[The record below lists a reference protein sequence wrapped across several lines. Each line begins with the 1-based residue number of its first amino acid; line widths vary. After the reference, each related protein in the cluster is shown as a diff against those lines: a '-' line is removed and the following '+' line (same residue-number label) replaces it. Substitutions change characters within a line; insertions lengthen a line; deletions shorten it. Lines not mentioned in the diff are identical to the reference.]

1 MKLNLKDYLYVEN
14 RISEKL
20 CDEVVEDLQESRF
33 VEHTWGGTNIKKEN
47 ELSVCVDYVGDNPI
61 QDEVWQVIQNYMN
74 FIKTPWYSGWH
85 GFTPVRFNKYAKNT
99 TMAEHCDHIH
109 SIFDG
114 NIKGIP
120 VLSVVGLLNDN
131 YEGGDFVM
139 FEDYKVSLKKGDVL
153 VFPSNFLYPHKVTPV
168 KKGTRYSFVS
178 WVW

>member
-1 MKLNLKDYLYVEN
+1 MNAFSVSLFVFLNLIISLCLGAQS
-14 RISEKL
+14 RIVTLE
-20 CDEVVEDLQESRF
+20 
-33 VEHTWGGTNIKKEN
+33 G
-47 ELSVCVDYVGDNPI
+47 ELI
-61 QDEVWQVIQNYMN
+61 
-74 FIKTPWYSGWH
+74 
-85 GFTPVRFNKYAKNT
+85 
-99 TMAEHCDHIH
+99 
-109 SIFDG
+109 DG

>member
-14 RISEKL
+14 HISEKL
-20 CDEVVEDLQESRF
+20 CDEVVEDLQESKF
-33 VEHTWGGTNIKKEN
+33 VEHTWGGTNIKEMNYLFVLILLEIIHLK
-47 ELSVCVDYVGDNPI
+47 I
-61 QDEVWQVIQNYMN
+61 KRWQVIQNYIN

-85 GFTPVRFNKYAKNT
+85 GFTPVRFNKYEKDT
-99 TMAEHCDHIH
+99 TMAVHCDHIH

-168 KKGTRYSFVS
+168 KKAQGILL
-178 WVW
+178 